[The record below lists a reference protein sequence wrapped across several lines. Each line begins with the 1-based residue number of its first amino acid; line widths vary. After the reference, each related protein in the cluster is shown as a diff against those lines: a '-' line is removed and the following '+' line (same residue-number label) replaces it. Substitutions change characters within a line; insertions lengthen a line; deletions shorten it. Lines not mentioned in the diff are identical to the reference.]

1 MLKITRI
8 SLLAIAPKYQIA
20 WISLVAKNKISAK
33 TPNQRP
39 KHQEI
44 EFGCLSSTGPRIT
57 NTTTIITNTTTT
69 TTTTAKS
76 MIKSQN
82 IRRSSWAACCSTER
96 RITSGGRH
104 KSIVKAR
111 VGSHIFFVTPFVSR
125 LCLILE
131 KLLDI
136 TKPLSTYN
144 HHARAQVEIFFA
156 FLMSFNWS
164 SLWKRWYTTIHIK
177 AKCKKNTNCSP
188 RVAIL
193 NEIINRVKDWAF
205 ISL

>member
-33 TPNQRP
+33 SPNRRP

-57 NTTTIITNTTTT
+57 NTTTIITNNTTT

-82 IRRSSWAACCSTER
+82 IRRSSWAVCCSTEQ

-104 KSIVKAR
+104 KSIVKVR
-111 VGSHIFFVTPFVSR
+111 VGSHFYLLHNFFVTPFVSR

-136 TKPLSTYN
+136 TKPSLTYN

-164 SLWKRWYTTIHIK
+164 SLWKRFFLSNVKSNVKIK
-177 AKCKKNTNCSP
+177 TQC
-188 RVAIL
+188 
-193 NEIINRVKDWAF
+193 
-205 ISL
+205 